1 MKFIDLI
8 TGDYLGR
15 IWKITRSMMSE
26 NIRVQEEL
34 KWLMKEPS
42 GDLVR
47 GIPESSNDLMKQIK
61 GGATSKLTPSFRE
74 FQPLPSSQAMLSR
87 SSQINDWLFS
97 FTSKGDA
104 AFVQKNHNILAN
116 ANAANSFHRIKVVS
130 DRIRGSSKCAAK
142 DANTPTILQAGAI
155 LASTMGNQVEAAFPI
170 L

>member
-42 GDLVR
+42 GDLFGCMLVKTRLIDGPVVSRVGEYRYLVR

-74 FQPLPSSQAMLSR
+74 FQPLPNSQA
-87 SSQINDWLFS
+87 I
-97 FTSKGDA
+97 
-104 AFVQKNHNILAN
+104 
-116 ANAANSFHRIKVVS
+116 
-130 DRIRGSSKCAAK
+130 
-142 DANTPTILQAGAI
+142 
-155 LASTMGNQVEAAFPI
+155 
-170 L
+170 